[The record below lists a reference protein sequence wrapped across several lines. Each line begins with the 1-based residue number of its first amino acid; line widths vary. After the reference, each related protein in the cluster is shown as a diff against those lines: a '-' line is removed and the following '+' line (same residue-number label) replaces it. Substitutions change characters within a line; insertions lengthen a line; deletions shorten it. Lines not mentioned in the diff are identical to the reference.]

1 MHFISPSLLIMIS
14 PQSVDLLVMKRF
26 REATFFGISVKD
38 LDLGCI
44 ATKGIVSLASVPFL
58 YETKNMSNWQP
69 TVMFIS

>member
-26 REATFFGISVKD
+26 REAPFFGISVKD

-44 ATKGIVSLASVPFL
+44 ATKEIVSLASVPFL